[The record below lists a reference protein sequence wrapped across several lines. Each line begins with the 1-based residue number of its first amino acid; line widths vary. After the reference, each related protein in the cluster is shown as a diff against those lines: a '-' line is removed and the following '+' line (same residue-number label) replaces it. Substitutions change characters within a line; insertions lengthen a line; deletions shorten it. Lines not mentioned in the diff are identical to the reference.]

1 MSAVL
6 ETYTDFQTSLISNVG
21 NVEPMGVVLQSF
33 IMGIIMLGLC
43 KVAHSIAEKLG
54 TISI

>member
-21 NVEPMGVVLQSF
+21 NVEPMGVALQSF
-33 IMGIIMLGLC
+33 IMGIIMLGL
-43 KVAHSIAEKLG
+43 VKLL
-54 TISI
+54 IQ